1 MRLSALVGAA
11 GGRVARRAV
20 NLLRVKVENSTIVKT
35 VWQKFQALCAV
46 LCIAVYAVSTGYALF
61 LIHREIRNHEQI
73 SEREFGDLRQFASS
87 AASAGWTGAAFK
99 EDIRDAVFTSQ
110 ALEAV
115 IITGAG
121 AYAIAI
127 EKTPGIIKW
136 ADNAPYFSGG
146 FSFFKR
152 LGAVSVPLDGQ
163 QSLSIH
169 AAASYID
176 FASLLYILRK
186 ALLAILAA
194 VILSF
199 GLLIIDT
206 TLVKKERPLKSAPP
220 PPPSPARGG
229 DFDDDAAFDDDAV
242 YEEDEDAVPPPSA
255 VDVIAEHD
263 GADEDD
269 DAGKDAGPFAVDVF
283 SADESSAMPEERAP
297 DESGGGIAEDI
308 ESEREPAPP
317 HAGEDLAFEEPAA
330 EEEAGGDSGDAGE
343 EEKEEERTELSGLLA
358 AAELYETDTF
368 GDFDGEPDFAEALAP
383 ELEKAEEYEAGL
395 SLLSAAW
402 TEDAPPGILHDAAE
416 AVFKRGSRVYEKKG
430 RGIYII
436 VPGVEVDDAFET
448 AKRFHREAVSQLAP
462 DSPSALRIGISSR
475 AGRTLHAERLINEA
489 ERALGK
495 AGEDEKHPIV
505 AFRADNEKY
514 KAFIASHAQLR

>member
-1 MRLSALVGAA
+1 L
-11 GGRVARRAV
+11 GGE
-20 NLLRVKVENSTIVKT
+20 VENGTVVKT

-46 LCIAVYAVSTGYALF
+46 LCILVYALSTGYALF
-61 LIHREIRNHEQI
+61 LIRREIRNHEQI

-87 AASAGWTGAAFK
+87 AAAAGWTGAAFK

-121 AYAIAI
+121 SYAVAI

-152 LGAVSVPLDGQ
+152 LAAVSLPLDGQ
-163 QSLSIH
+163 QTLSIH
-169 AAASYID
+169 AAARYID
-176 FASLLYILRK
+176 FASLLYIMRK

-199 GLLIIDT
+199 SLLIIDT
-206 TLVKKERPLKSAPP
+206 ALVKKTAPAKSAPP
-220 PPPSPARGG
+220 PPQY
-229 DFDDDAAFDDDAV
+229 DEDEDDDFEDDAV
-242 YEEDEDAVPPPSA
+242 FEADDDEPPPSA
-255 VDVIAEHD
+255 VDVIAEESAEED
-263 GADEDD
+263 EAD
-269 DAGKDAGPFAVDVF
+269 PFAVDVLRAEE
-283 SADESSAMPEERAP
+283 SGGAPEMEEPERGADGEAAPEIAEEPEAEERAEP
-297 DESGGGIAEDI
+297 EAAAEPETEGEAEPEAEEGGTAEPEESGEESAEDK
-308 ESEREPAPP
+308 E
-317 HAGEDLAFEEPAA
+317 AA
-330 EEEAGGDSGDAGE
+330 
-343 EEKEEERTELSGLLA
+343 GLLA

-368 GDFDGEPDFAEALAP
+368 GDFDGEPDFAQTLGP

-395 SLLSAAW
+395 SLLCAVWA
-402 TEDAPPGILHDAAE
+402 EDAPAGILHEAAAE
-416 AVFKRGSRVYEKKG
+416 VFKKGSRIQERKG

-448 AKRFHREAVSQLAP
+448 AKRFHREAVSRLAVE
-462 DSPSALRIGISSR
+462 DSSALLIGISSR

-495 AGEDEKHPIV
+495 AGEDEKHPVV
-505 AFRADNEKY
+505 AFRADKEKY
-514 KAFIASHAQLR
+514 KAFIAAHAQL